1 MLLLPRVTAP
11 LVLAA
16 SLLLLTGCG
25 GDTSANDSSPPASD
39 TSVDEATDESVSA
52 SEAPDDETT
61 VELGPAGGAVYT
73 DPGAESVQVT
83 VSPDGFA
90 PASIT
95 VAVGETVTFT
105 GADDGPHGLYV
116 GDLDGYSVMGGITAT
131 YRFDIAGTY
140 RVFDEISE
148 TEAVVLAE

>member
-61 VELGPAGGAVYT
+61 VELGPAGGAV
-73 DPGAESVQVT
+73 
-83 VSPDGFA
+83 
-90 PASIT
+90 
-95 VAVGETVTFT
+95 
-105 GADDGPHGLYV
+105 
-116 GDLDGYSVMGGITAT
+116 
-131 YRFDIAGTY
+131 
-140 RVFDEISE
+140 
-148 TEAVVLAE
+148 